1 MKQQYNSSL
10 IQLLEIL
17 KLLNTELVITNA
29 DLNLIGAKTKE
40 ILDTMYSNCQFN
52 YLNAVWALIKAD
64 ISSHDETDANRNL
77 RSDLKKAV
85 DPLFAS
91 VQT

>member
-1 MKQQYNSSL
+1 
-10 IQLLEIL
+10 
-17 KLLNTELVITNA
+17 
-29 DLNLIGAKTKE
+29 
-40 ILDTMYSNCQFN
+40 MYSNCQFN

-64 ISSHDETDANRNL
+64 ISSHEETNANKELSNTIQ
-77 RSDLKKAV
+77 SSI